1 MTNIKLTI
9 EYHGLPYSGWQSQ
22 KNEKTVQDEIQKAIF
37 KFSGEKKIIQGAGR
51 TDAGVHALAQCANFT
66 MEKEFSEYQI
76 LHGINFHLGN
86 EKIKITQVEKV
97 EDDFNARFTAK
108 LKTYHYQI
116 YNSIS
121 PSVLQDE
128 VSVHIKQ
135 PLNLGAM
142 KEAIQYFIGKHDFSS
157 FRARGCQAKTPIRS
171 INQTNIEQIDKKII
185 FIFQAQSFLYQQIR
199 VMVGSLLEVGLNN
212 QKPSWIGELL
222 NQKNR
227 SLAGPTMP
235 SKGLLLKDI
244 QY

>member
-22 KNEKTVQDEIQKAIF
+22 KNEKTVQDEVQKAIF

-66 MEKEFSEYQI
+66 LEKDFSEYQI
-76 LHGINFHLGN
+76 LSGINFHLGN

-97 EDDFNARFTAK
+97 DNDFNARFTAK

-116 YNSIS
+116 YNYIS

-128 VSVHIKQ
+128 ISVHIRP
-135 PLNLGAM
+135 PLNIEAM
-142 KEAIQYFIGKHDFSS
+142 REAIQNFNGKHDFSS
-157 FRARGCQAKTPIRS
+157 FQARGCQAKTPIRTIYKTD
-171 INQTNIEQIDKKII
+171 INQEDKII
-185 FIFQAQSFLYQQIR
+185 TFIFQAQSFLYQQIR
-199 VMVGSLLEVGLNN
+199 IMVGSLLEIGLNN
-212 QKPSWIGELL
+212 QKPSWIADLL

-227 SLAGPTMP
+227 SLSGPTMP

>member
-9 EYHGLPYSGWQSQ
+9 EYHGRPYSGWQSQ

-128 VSVHIKQ
+128 VSVHIRQ